1 MTCNHEQL
9 RCTDNVFFCVS
20 CGAAVPSPFE
30 TKKNTPEEPKP
41 AEGPKKPVKRT
52 AKKKG
57 E

>member
-1 MTCNHEQL
+1 MNCSHERL

-30 TKKNTPEEPKP
+30 TKKNPPEEPKP